1 MGFLVEGGGKH
12 AEVAAGGALV
22 AEEGVAG
29 VEGDSPFG
37 LGLGFAAIG
46 WVYGFGSEGGEEGSW
61 GFKGK
66 KIKHGGIHP
75 RIWLLGFRF

>member
-22 AEEGVAG
+22 AEEGIAG
-29 VEGDSPFG
+29 VEGDAPFG

-46 WVYGFGSEGGEEGSW
+46 WV
-61 GFKGK
+61 
-66 KIKHGGIHP
+66 
-75 RIWLLGFRF
+75 